1 MHQPFERLDV
11 PMSNVLPSNFHL
23 LRGNNERT
31 RLKTCSRAAIFDFPA
46 VYNQTL
52 RGARAALKAARCRAY
67 ASRTFATVLKLTHC
81 EKRRRLGPCYAPTLD
96 WKITLPP
103 NFYANGLSQMGD
115 SQKDSPIV
123 ASVPSMF
130 KVHS

>member
-1 MHQPFERLDV
+1 MRSAAANNRTPATRIALAVFMDAPPFERLDV

-52 RGARAALKAARCRAY
+52 RLIRRWLLCIIDDENVDLTLGRFEFQSKLLLNRCGERGNWVRRGCRISNWSARAC
-67 ASRTFATVLKLTHC
+67 
-81 EKRRRLGPCYAPTLD
+81 D
-96 WKITLPP
+96 
-103 NFYANGLSQMGD
+103 
-115 SQKDSPIV
+115 
-123 ASVPSMF
+123 
-130 KVHS
+130 